1 MNILA
6 NSIFNTLEDTLEKD
20 LAHDNG
26 MLVTKHMNL

>member
-6 NSIFNTLEDTLEKD
+6 NSIFNTLEDTLERD

-26 MLVTKHMNL
+26 TLVTKHISL